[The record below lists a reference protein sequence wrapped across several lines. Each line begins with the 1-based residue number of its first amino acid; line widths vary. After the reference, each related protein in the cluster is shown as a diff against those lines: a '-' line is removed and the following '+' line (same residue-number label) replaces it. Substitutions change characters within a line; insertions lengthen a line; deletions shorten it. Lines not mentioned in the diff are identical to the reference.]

1 MRALISVIIAARHD
15 PAQNIC
21 NRQTTRSSLVVGE
34 LFVPYINKDFKFG
47 TQVPNNNKQL
57 AKMAIATTAH
67 VSNNA
72 VSGFTK
78 TIIIAATQN
87 DVTQN
92 INNNGHNTNSVV
104 VALTGEG
111 PEQLGRRA
119 PKYLKKHAMPRKGVL
134 VSGCWKTSPSSDSSG
149 ASSSSAEAKIDSQRN
164 AELRALT
171 KAARFGQHKSELD
184 KQQDRTTCAARRRRN
199 TVAAIAT

>member
-1 MRALISVIIAARHD
+1 
-15 PAQNIC
+15 
-21 NRQTTRSSLVVGE
+21 
-34 LFVPYINKDFKFG
+34 
-47 TQVPNNNKQL
+47 
-57 AKMAIATTAH
+57 MAIATTAH

-119 PKYLKKHAMPRKGVL
+119 PKYLKKHAILRKYL
-134 VSGCWKTSPSSDSSG
+134 VSRWWKTSPSNSSG
-149 ASSSSAEAKIDSQRN
+149 PSSAKIDLQRSV
-164 AELRALT
+164 ELKALT
-171 KAARFGQHKSELD
+171 KAARLGRHKSELD
-184 KQQDRTTCAARRRRN
+184 KQDSRARRRK
-199 TVAAIAT
+199 TVAAT